1 MKVTAVVITKNR
13 PIQLRRL
20 IDSILDSK
28 IQSLSLVLI
37 DDSTRENFELTKNL
51 LLSYSDICEH
61 RSSLQVR
68 REIASVL
75 KKMRLPTAQ
84 KSLIET
90 CVGSKSPFID
100 FAKSLSKLFL
110 FKKEFS
116 TLPLRSFS
124 PYSTARNL
132 GIYHTY
138 RVFNPEKI
146 VFLDDDCYI
155 ERPGRL
161 IAALKLVGKKVN
173 GKEIVAVSGLY
184 EDLALSMRKAKHPYE
199 ELMATSV
206 LTGMQS
212 FLKRSFL
219 TDQEQR
225 LTTMP
230 YHALGGA
237 LILSKKVFLS
247 LPFDPLIPRGE
258 DHAFCLDFK
267 ARYGKDFAIVRDN
280 LFIVQH
286 NPNVEGCRNLEEIN
300 ALRDI
305 YRFVYLRFKVGQ
317 SFIPYFTIRRALNAL
332 IHMSLE
338 PSKGKQSLF
347 ELWTLLFLAR
357 IYAKRKAN
365 RYSEIAKAWEFFL
378 KRIIT

>member
-1 MKVTAVVITKNR
+1 MNVTAVVITKDR

-20 IDSILDSK
+20 IDSVLDSK

-37 DDSTRENFELTKNL
+37 DDSTRENFERTKNF

-68 REIASVL
+68 REIESVL
-75 KKMRLPTAQ
+75 KKARLSTAE

-90 CVGSKSPFID
+90 CVGLKSPFLD
-100 FAKSLSKLFL
+100 FTKSLSQLFL
-110 FKKEFS
+110 YRNEFS
-116 TLPLRSFS
+116 TLLSRSFS
-124 PYSTARNL
+124 PYSIARNL

-146 VFLDDDCYI
+146 VFLDDDCYM
-155 ERPGRL
+155 ERPERL
-161 IAALKLVGKKVN
+161 TDALQLLGKKVN
-173 GKEIVAVSGLY
+173 GKEIVAVCGLY
-184 EDLALSMRKAKHPYE
+184 EDLALSTRKRRHPYE
-199 ELMATSV
+199 ELTATSI
-206 LTGMQS
+206 LTGISS

-225 LTTMP
+225 LTIMP
-230 YHALGGA
+230 YHVLGGA

-247 LPFDPLIPRGE
+247 LPFDPFIPRGE

-267 ARYGKDFAIVRDN
+267 ARYGRDLAIVRDN

-286 NPNVEGCRNLEEIN
+286 NSNVEESRNLEEIN

-338 PSKGKQSLF
+338 PSKGKQRLF
-347 ELWTLLFLAR
+347 ELWTLLFPAR

-365 RYSEIAKAWEFFL
+365 RYSEIAKTWEFFL
-378 KRIIT
+378 NRIIA